1 MRIQLSS
8 QIKSRI
14 FVPLAAWKLRYVC
27 PLSHDFYNRLKEYYM
42 RKLSNPWV
50 KIHDYKCFG
59 CAPQNDCGLK
69 MEFYQDTDEVLSVV
83 RLDPK
88 YQGWID
94 TLHGGIQS
102 VMLDE
107 ICAWASIRH
116 TGSTGVTM
124 SMETHFRKS
133 VHTTDRYVVLRA
145 KVVEE
150 RRNILTLVATL
161 SDCEGNICS
170 EAKCV
175 YYMFPPDKARSMGFE
190 QCELYGEDLSL
201 EQVVALYE

>member
-1 MRIQLSS
+1 
-8 QIKSRI
+8 
-14 FVPLAAWKLRYVC
+14 
-27 PLSHDFYNRLKEYYM
+27 M
-42 RKLSNPWV
+42 RKLTNPWV
-50 KIHDYKCFG
+50 NIPDYKCFG

-69 MEFYQDTDEVLSVV
+69 MEFYQDGGEVLSVT

-107 ICAWASIRH
+107 ICAWAAIRH

-133 VHTTDRYVVLRA
+133 VHTTDKYVVLRA
-145 KVVEE
+145 HVIEE
-150 RRNILTLVATL
+150 RRNILTLQATL
-161 SDCEGNICS
+161 HDSAGRLCS

-190 QCELYGEDLSL
+190 SCEPYGDELTL
-201 EQVVALYE
+201 EQVTSSFI